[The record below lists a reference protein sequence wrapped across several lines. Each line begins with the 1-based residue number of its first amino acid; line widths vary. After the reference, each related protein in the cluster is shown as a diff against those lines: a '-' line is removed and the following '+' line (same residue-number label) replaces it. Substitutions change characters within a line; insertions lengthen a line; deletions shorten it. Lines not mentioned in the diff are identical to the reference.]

1 MKKILALTLALIALL
16 SLLPVAQAAKTEA
29 AEEHI
34 ALPSGVSAEQLTAE
48 YWLGKKNKQAAHSDK
63 LIMTAHDIAD
73 INAQNADMISIGD
86 ISCALTDIPESVP
99 GDIVRALVTLAQTPE
114 NPQSR
119 YLNGAPTDTA
129 YWEALCAN
137 TAPDAV
143 PDTVT
148 VQYGYSVRRASLRLF
163 PTNDFVGGTPTD
175 RLYDKLVM
183 SEFLP
188 YLPLVVLHESADG
201 GWCYVMLYGFGGWI
215 EKENL
220 ALCESRADWLQRMQ
234 PERFLTVTA
243 RDITLADEPYCPAI
257 SALRLPMGTRLPLA
271 EEVAAAEPI
280 NSRRSYGCY
289 VVSLPTR
296 GENGYIKDE
305 LALIPAGEDVCVGCL
320 PFTRENI
327 VKLAFK
333 HLGAR
338 YGWAGMYSSN
348 DCSGIVHEVFACFG
362 FELPRTAGAIMA
374 VDGFEKLDFSGM
386 DAAQKLKALDGIP
399 AGSLLGFPGHIML
412 YLGKADDKAYV
423 ISAVGSFGAADA
435 DGNYDFSVNSVTV
448 NSLADTKRRTGG
460 LWLDSLATALIIK

>member
-1 MKKILALTLALIALL
+1 MKRLIAISLAVIALL
-16 SLLPVAQAAKTEA
+16 SPLPAAQAIKTET

-34 ALPSGVSAEQLTAE
+34 ALPDGVSAEQLTAE

-63 LIMTAHDIAD
+63 LIMSQSEIDAV
-73 INAQNADMISIGD
+73 NAQNADMISIGD

-99 GDIVRALVTLAQTPE
+99 GDIVRALVTLAQPPE
-114 NPQSR
+114 NPASR
-119 YLNGAPTDTA
+119 YLHGAPTDKA
-129 YWEALCAN
+129 YWDALLAN

-148 VQYGYSVRRASLRLF
+148 VRYGYSVRRASLRLF
-163 PTNDFVGGTPTD
+163 PTNDFVGGTATD

-188 YLPLVVLHESADG
+188 YLPLAVLHESADG
-201 GWCYVMLYGFGGWI
+201 DWCYVMLYGFGGWI

-220 ALCESRADWLQRMQ
+220 ALCESRADWLERMR

-243 RDITLADEPYCPAI
+243 RELTLADEPYCPSV
-257 SALRLPMGTRLPLA
+257 SALRLPMGTRLSLA
-271 EEVAAAEPI
+271 DDGTEAEPI
-280 NSRRSYGCY
+280 NSRRAYGCY
-289 VVSLPTR
+289 VVKLPTR
-296 GENGYIKDE
+296 GEDGYIKDE
-305 LALIPAGEDVCVGCL
+305 YALIPAGEDVCVGFL

-327 VKLAFK
+327 VELTFK

-338 YGWAGMYSSN
+338 YGWAGMYSAN

-374 VDGFEKLDFSGM
+374 VDGFEKLDLSGM
-386 DAAQKLKALDGIP
+386 DEAQKLKALDDIP

-412 YLGKADDKAYV
+412 YLGKAGDKAYV
-423 ISAVGSFGAADA
+423 ISAVGSFGPADA
-435 DGNYDFSVNSVTV
+435 DENYDFSVNSVTV
-448 NSLADTKRRTGG
+448 NSLADTRRRTGG
-460 LWLDSLATALIIK
+460 LWLGALASALIIK